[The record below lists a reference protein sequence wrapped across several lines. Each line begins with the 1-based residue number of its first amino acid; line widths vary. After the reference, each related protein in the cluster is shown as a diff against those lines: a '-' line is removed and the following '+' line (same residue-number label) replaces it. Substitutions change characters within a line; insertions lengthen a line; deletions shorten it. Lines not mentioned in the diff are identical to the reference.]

1 MKTNMRKGLAVAV
14 VVAMVFAA
22 SSAWAGEGWAGH
34 KGEGEKGEH
43 FEKMTKELNLT
54 PQQKAELEK
63 ERSATMPKMKELREK
78 MRTAHAELKAEIDKP
93 APDTAR
99 LAAIV
104 TELKNLT
111 GEQIQMRIGKVL
123 AMKKILTPEQSA
135 KMKSVMEQ
143 KKKGFETK
151 RGGKGRGPEGH
162 GPEGPEER

>member
-14 VVAMVFAA
+14 AAAMIFAA

-54 PQQKAELEK
+54 PQQKTELEK
-63 ERSATMPKMKELREK
+63 QRAATKPQMQALREK
-78 MRTAHAELKAEIDKP
+78 MKAAHEQLKSELDKP
-93 APDTAR
+93 TPDQAR

-104 TELKNLT
+104 TDLKNLT
-111 GEQIQMRIGKVL
+111 GEQIQMRIDKVL

-135 KMKSVMEQ
+135 KMKSVME
-143 KKKGFETK
+143 KKKAEFK
-151 RGGKGRGPEGH
+151 GKYGKKGK
-162 GPEGPEER
+162 GPEGPEEH